1 LIRSIR
7 WRRTLSV
14 ARKEMLHIL
23 RDPTTLFF
31 TLFIPV
37 IEMFMLGYAI
47 DTNVRNVR
55 TVFWDEA
62 KTQESKQLLEKF
74 VHARTLRFV
83 REVDN
88 EADLNRAIV
97 TGEARVG
104 IKIPEDFSRRVQAGS
119 AADFLV
125 IVDGS
130 ESSVTAEVVNVAVNI
145 ALIESLKTKVGD
157 APLPV
162 NVQPRVLFNPSTRS
176 ANFFLPGMLV
186 VLCQMASVLLTS
198 TAIVRE
204 KENGTIEQLFMTP
217 VSARELIIGKLS
229 PYLVFATTQF
239 CLLSLVMRTV
249 FDVPFHGPF
258 LVLLAVFQ
266 FFVLA
271 MMGLGLAIS
280 IKAPTREAAEQAAIG
295 TVIPSI
301 FLSGY
306 IFPLDS
312 MPVFFYYFSFL
323 IPTTWMI
330 DAARGVVLRGAGWSE
345 LQMNVYVLA
354 GIALAMIL
362 LSTLRF
368 KKQL

>member
-1 LIRSIR
+1 MTVPVGV
-7 WRRTLSV
+7 RRTFAV

-47 DTNVRNVR
+47 DTNIKWVR
-55 TVFWDEA
+55 TVVWDEA
-62 KTQESKQLLEKF
+62 RTQESRRLIERFESSQSLRVVGV
-74 VHARTLRFV
+74 VHSQD
-83 REVDN
+83 E
-88 EADLNRAIV
+88 LNSAIV
-97 TGEARVG
+97 KGEARVG
-104 IKIPEDFSRRVQAGS
+104 IKIPEDFSRRIQAGDE
-119 AADFLV
+119 AQFLV
-125 IVDGS
+125 AVDGS
-130 ESSVTAEVVNVAVNI
+130 ESSVTGEVVNVANSI
-145 ALIESLKTKVGD
+145 ALLESLEARGQQGPTIS
-157 APLPV
+157 AE
-162 NVQPRVLFNPSTRS
+162 PRVMFNPATRS

-186 VLCQMASVLLTS
+186 VLCQMAAVLLTS

-217 VSARELIIGKLS
+217 VGARELIVGKMS
-229 PYLVFATTQF
+229 PYLFFAGIQF
-239 CLLSLVMRTV
+239 CILAMVMRWV
-249 FDVPFHGPF
+249 FDVPFNGPF
-258 LVLLAVFQ
+258 FVLFGIFQ
-266 FFVLA
+266 LFVLA

-280 IKAPTREAAEQAAIG
+280 TKAPTREAAEQAAIG

-312 MPVFFYYFSFL
+312 MPPVFYYFAFL

-330 DAARGVVLRGAGWSE
+330 DTARAVILRGAEASD
-345 LQMNVYVLA
+345 LVLHAVVLA
-354 GIALAMIL
+354 GIGLTAIL
-362 LSTLRF
+362 VSSLRF

>member
-1 LIRSIR
+1 MAPPVGI
-7 WRRTLSV
+7 RRTLAV

-47 DTNVRNVR
+47 DTNIKWVR
-55 TVFWDEA
+55 TVVWDEA
-62 KTQESKQLLEKF
+62 RTQESRRLIERFESSQSLRIVGV
-74 VHARTLRFV
+74 VHSQD
-83 REVDN
+83 E
-88 EADLNRAIV
+88 LNSAIIR
-97 TGEARVG
+97 GDARVG
-104 IKIPEDFSRRVQAGS
+104 IKIPEDFSRRIQAGDE
-119 AADFLV
+119 AQFLV
-125 IVDGS
+125 AVDGS
-130 ESSVTAEVVNVAVNI
+130 ESSVTGEVVNVANSI
-145 ALIESLKTKVGD
+145 ALLESLAARGQTG
-157 APLPV
+157 ATITAE
-162 NVQPRVLFNPSTRS
+162 PRVMFNPATRS

-186 VLCQMASVLLTS
+186 VLCQMAAVLLTS

-217 VSARELIIGKLS
+217 VGARELIVGKMS
-229 PYLVFATTQF
+229 PYLFFAGVQF
-239 CLLSLVMRTV
+239 CILAMVMRWV
-249 FDVPFHGPF
+249 FDVPFNGPF
-258 LVLLAVFQ
+258 FVLFGIFQ
-266 FFVLA
+266 LFVLA

-312 MPVFFYYFSFL
+312 MPPIFYYFAFL

-330 DAARGVVLRGAGWSE
+330 DTARAVILRGAE
-345 LQMNVYVLA
+345 ARDLTLHAVVLA
-354 GIALAMIL
+354 GIGLTAIL
-362 LSTLRF
+362 VSSLRF